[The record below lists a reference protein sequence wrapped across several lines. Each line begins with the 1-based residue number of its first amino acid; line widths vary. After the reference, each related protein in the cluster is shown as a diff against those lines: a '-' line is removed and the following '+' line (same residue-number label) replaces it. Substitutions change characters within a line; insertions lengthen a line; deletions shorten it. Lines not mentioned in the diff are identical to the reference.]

1 VIRSRTEY
9 ISVKTLQFGFTLNGF
24 NIKKLGFITG
34 KADSFSNKFGNLLSL
49 TGSSGEYNEYFGHDL
64 SPASLNSTVSSHKRI
79 GNRFSVL
86 LLGPTDAIVGALGDA
101 IRCVAGIIKK
111 FTFLL
116 TGWALIRMSIF
127 FKGIAAI

>member
-1 VIRSRTEY
+1 
-9 ISVKTLQFGFTLNGF
+9 
-24 NIKKLGFITG
+24 
-34 KADSFSNKFGNLLSL
+34 
-49 TGSSGEYNEYFGHDL
+49 
-64 SPASLNSTVSSHKRI
+64 
-79 GNRFSVL
+79 VL